1 MPRPGSSQVSSAAA
15 NDVEMEDSIEQ
26 RHMLDKALRK
36 RPPKDHADH
45 EWKQQKDSDSAGQ
58 QSSPIIDEIGR
69 EVKLCIEVNIEV
81 LKTKKLSQK
90 KRSNFFIAESANA

>member
-1 MPRPGSSQVSSAAA
+1 MPRRGSSQVSTAAA
-15 NDVEMEDSIEQ
+15 SDVEVESGIEQ
-26 RHMLDKALRK
+26 QHTLGKARRNK
-36 RPPKDHADH
+36 PPDR
-45 EWKQQKDSDSAGQ
+45 EWKQQKDSGSAGQ
-58 QSSPIIDEIGR
+58 YSSPIIEEIGR